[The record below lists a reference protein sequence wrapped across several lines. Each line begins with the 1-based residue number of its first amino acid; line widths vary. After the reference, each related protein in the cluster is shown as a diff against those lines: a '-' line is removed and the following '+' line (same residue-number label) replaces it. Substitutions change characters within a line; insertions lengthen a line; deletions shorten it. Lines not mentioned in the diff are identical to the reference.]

1 MCRRA
6 VMLVLPHVGG
16 ELRID
21 NPAERHKPER
31 ETSNNTLSNL
41 MSHRLLSKSR
51 CLDRRLFL
59 NPRDSVID
67 LLFGEQASFKIFLH
81 AAILVDEDAHG

>member
-6 VMLVLPHVGG
+6 VMIVLPHVGG

-21 NPAERHKPER
+21 NPAERHKPKR

-67 LLFGEQASFKIFLH
+67 LLLSQ
-81 AAILVDEDAHG
+81 

>member
-6 VMLVLPHVGG
+6 VMLVLPHMGG

-31 ETSNNTLSNL
+31 ESSDGTLSNL
-41 MSHRLLSKSR
+41 MSHRLLSQSCCFHR
-51 CLDRRLFL
+51 LLFL
-59 NPRDSVID
+59 KPSDNFID
-67 LLFGEQASFKIFLH
+67 LLFGQQASFKIFLH
-81 AAILVDEDAHG
+81 APLLVDEDAHG

>member
-41 MSHRLLSKSR
+41 MSHRL
-51 CLDRRLFL
+51 
-59 NPRDSVID
+59 VIEEP
-67 LLFGEQASFKIFLH
+67 LP
-81 AAILVDEDAHG
+81 

>member
-16 ELRID
+16 ELGVD

-31 ETSNNTLSNL
+31 ESSNDILSNL
-41 MSHRLLSKSR
+41 ISHRLLSESR
-51 CLDRRLFL
+51 CLDWRLFL

-67 LLFGEQASFKIFLH
+67 LLLSQ
-81 AAILVDEDAHG
+81 

>member
-1 MCRRA
+1 MSCG
-6 VMLVLPHVGG
+6 LVVCMLPHVGG

-67 LLFGEQASFKIFLH
+67 LLLSQ
-81 AAILVDEDAHG
+81 

>member
-6 VMLVLPHVGG
+6 VMIVLPHVGG

-21 NPAERHKPER
+21 NPAERHKPKR

-51 CLDRRLFL
+51 CLYRLLFL
-59 NPRDSVID
+59 NPRDGVID
-67 LLFGEQASFKIFLH
+67 FLFGQQSALEIFLH
-81 AAILVDEDAHG
+81 APLLVDEDAHG

>member
-1 MCRRA
+1 MSCG
-6 VMLVLPHVGG
+6 LVVCMLPHMGG
-16 ELRID
+16 ELWID

-81 AAILVDEDAHG
+81 AALLVDEDAHG

>member
-21 NPAERHKPER
+21 NSAERHKPER
-31 ETSNNTLSNL
+31 ESSNNTLSNL
-41 MSHRLLSKSR
+41 MSHRLLSQSCCFHR
-51 CLDRRLFL
+51 LLFL
-59 NPRDSVID
+59 NPRNDFID
-67 LLFGEQASFKIFLH
+67 LLFGEQATLEVFLH
-81 AAILVDEDAHG
+81 APFLVDEHAHG